1 MDDGIEEDIVDHE
14 DIALQEQDNG
24 LLASES
30 AISASAQGIDKSIDT
45 LKLEEYDY
53 MEEVRPSSQQT
64 QQKSQ

>member
-14 DIALQEQDNG
+14 DIALQEVETG

-30 AISASAQGIDKSIDT
+30 AISASCQGIDKSIDT

-53 MEEVRPSSQQT
+53 MEEVRPSS
-64 QQKSQ
+64 